1 MPEIL
6 VNGERREILA
16 GTTLA
21 AMIRDLGREPRHVF
35 AEVNGEVAMP
45 ADYERLVLKGGDRI
59 ELVAFVGGG

>member
-1 MPEIL
+1 MPEII
-6 VNGERREILA
+6 VNGEPREMPA

-21 AMIRDLGREPRHVF
+21 AMIRDLGRDPRHVF

-45 ADYERLVLKGGDRI
+45 ADYDRIALRGGDRI